1 MSEFVIFDT
10 SVLVDD
16 LRTGCHQQHI
26 ESVGGLVRT
35 SAVVLAELWRGARK
49 PSERE
54 FLRALRRNHPVLSP
68 TAGNWLESGQL
79 LAKIGTDKGFTSQ
92 KLRDLHFDV
101 LIALTAR
108 SHGARL
114 ITSNRADFELINS
127 HCKLKLEVWT
137 AGT

>member
-1 MSEFVIFDT
+1 MSEIILFDT

-16 LRTGCHQQHI
+16 LRTGCHKERI

-49 PSERE
+49 PAERE
-54 FLRALRRNHPVLSP
+54 FLRALQRNHAVLSP

-79 LAKIGTDKGFTSQ
+79 LAKIGADKGLTPQ

-114 ITSNRADFELINS
+114 ITSNRADFELIHS
-127 HCKLKLEVWT
+127 YCQFKLEVWT
-137 AGT
+137 P

>member
-1 MSEFVIFDT
+1 MSDLIVFDT
-10 SVLVDD
+10 SIFIDD
-16 LRTGCHQQHI
+16 LRTGRHRERI
-26 ESVGGLVRT
+26 ESVSGLVRT

-49 PSERE
+49 PAERE
-54 FLRALRRNHPVLSP
+54 FLRALQRNHPVLTP

-79 LAKIGTDKGFTSQ
+79 LGKMCAEKGFSAE

-114 ITSNRADFELINS
+114 ITSNRADFQMIHS
-127 HCKLKLEVWT
+127 YCKLKLEIWV
-137 AGT
+137 G

>member
-1 MSEFVIFDT
+1 MSELIIFDT

-16 LRTGCHQQHI
+16 LRTGCHQQRI
-26 ESVGGLVRT
+26 ESVAGLVRT

-49 PSERE
+49 PAERE
-54 FLRALRRNHPVLSP
+54 FLRTLQRNHPVLSP

-79 LAKIGTDKGFTSQ
+79 LRKMGNDEGLTGE

-127 HCKLKLEVWT
+127 HCKLKLEIWT
-137 AGT
+137 A

>member
-16 LRTGCHQQHI
+16 LRTGCHQQRM
-26 ESVGGLVRT
+26 ESVGGLLRT

-49 PSERE
+49 PAERE
-54 FLRALRRNHPVLSP
+54 FLRALQRDHPVLSP

-79 LAKIGTDKGFTSQ
+79 LAKVGADKEFTSQ

-114 ITSNRADFELINS
+114 ITSNRADFELICG
-127 HCKLKLEVWT
+127 HCKFKLEIWT
-137 AGT
+137 A

>member
-1 MSEFVIFDT
+1 MSEIIVFDT
-10 SVLVDD
+10 SVLVED
-16 LRTGCHQQHI
+16 LRTGCHQERI
-26 ESVGGLVRT
+26 ASVGGLVRT

-49 PSERE
+49 PAERE
-54 FLRALRRNHPVLSP
+54 FLRTLQRNHPVLSP

-79 LAKIGTDKGFTSQ
+79 LAKIAADKGFTGE
-92 KLRDLHFDV
+92 KLPDLHFDV

-127 HCKLKLEVWT
+127 HCKFKLEVWT
-137 AGT
+137 A

>member
-1 MSEFVIFDT
+1 MSDLILFDT

-16 LRTGCHQQHI
+16 FRTGCHERRMQA
-26 ESVGGLVRT
+26 VGGLVRT

-49 PSERE
+49 PAERE
-54 FLRALRRNHPVLSP
+54 FLRALQRNHPVLFP

-79 LAKIGTDKGFTSQ
+79 LAKIGVDKGFTGE

-114 ITSNRADFELINS
+114 ITSNRADFELINAY
-127 HCKLKLEVWT
+127 CKFKLEVWPSER
-137 AGT
+137 

>member
-16 LRTGCHQQHI
+16 LRTGCHQQHM
-26 ESVGGLVRT
+26 ESVAGLVRT

-49 PSERE
+49 PAERE
-54 FLRALRRNHPVLSP
+54 FLRALQRNHPVLSP

-79 LAKIGTDKGFTSQ
+79 LAKIGSDKGFTPQ

>member
-1 MSEFVIFDT
+1 MIDFIIFDT

-16 LRTGCHQQHI
+16 LRTGCHQ
-26 ESVGGLVRT
+26 ERMAAVAGLVRT

-49 PSERE
+49 PAERE
-54 FLRALRRNHPVLSP
+54 FLRALQRNHPVLYP

-79 LAKIGTDKGFTSQ
+79 LGKIGIEKGLIRE

-108 SHGARL
+108 SYGARL
-114 ITSNRADFELINS
+114 ITSNRADLEMIRS
-127 HCKLKLEVWT
+127 YCKFKLEIWA
-137 AGT
+137 AGP